1 MVKVPPIANLQNV
14 SSNYMTKTL
23 KHRILAC
30 IIDYGIIAGYAT
42 LLFLVANLF
51 FSIFVW
57 KPGNNPIIGQLIGFL
72 TLTFPVVTYSYLTE
86 KSSWRGTVG
95 KKLQKLIVLTDQN
108 KSAKNILLRNILKFL
123 PWELAHTGIH
133 WTIYY
138 TSNGIETPLWT
149 WVILIL
155 PQVFVL
161 GYFVTIL
168 ISKGESSIYDKISK
182 TKIVYRTNYPLV

>member
-1 MVKVPPIANLQNV
+1 
-14 SSNYMTKTL
+14 MTKTL

-168 ISKGESSIYDKISK
+168 ISKGESSINDKISK

>member
-1 MVKVPPIANLQNV
+1 
-14 SSNYMTKTL
+14 MTKTL

-168 ISKGESSIYDKISK
+168 ISKGRK
-182 TKIVYRTNYPLV
+182 

>member
-1 MVKVPPIANLQNV
+1 
-14 SSNYMTKTL
+14 MTKTL

-182 TKIVYRTNYPLV
+182 TKIVYRTKCPLV

>member
-1 MVKVPPIANLQNV
+1 MNNKRVFSQSDV

>member
-1 MVKVPPIANLQNV
+1 MP
-14 SSNYMTKTL
+14 SSY
-23 KHRILAC
+23 
-30 IIDYGIIAGYAT
+30 
-42 LLFLVANLF
+42 
-51 FSIFVW
+51 IFVF
-57 KPGNNPIIGQLIGFL
+57 NR
-72 TLTFPVVTYSYLTE
+72 

-123 PWELAHTGIH
+123 PGELAHTGIH

>member
-1 MVKVPPIANLQNV
+1 
-14 SSNYMTKTL
+14 MTKTL

>member
-1 MVKVPPIANLQNV
+1 
-14 SSNYMTKTL
+14 MTKTL

-51 FSIFVW
+51 FSIFEW

-86 KSSWRGTVG
+86 KSNWRGTVG

-168 ISKGESSIYDKISK
+168 ISKGESSIYDNISK
-182 TKIVYRTNYPLV
+182 TKIVYRTK